1 MWSRNCLS
9 FRITWIQPQLLVGV
23 GGRVY
28 LSLVFCVM
36 FCRSLLVLLGLF
48 LLSMDCLSFFDLRF
62 LIIPTVSSNFSS
74 ESLVSDWL
82 KVPVQMIFTSYKWC
96 SSHTKVSKFNLMV
109 HVLCMRLYIC
119 LNTFRFRLCGSYSFS
134 NYNYIRVYG
143 CVA

>member
-1 MWSRNCLS
+1 ME
-9 FRITWIQPQLLVGV
+9 QELLTLPDHLNSASNFSGV

-36 FCRSLLVLLGLF
+36 FCRSLLILLGLI

-82 KVPVQMIFTSYKWC
+82 KVPVQMIFTSYK
-96 SSHTKVSKFNLMV
+96 
-109 HVLCMRLYIC
+109 
-119 LNTFRFRLCGSYSFS
+119 
-134 NYNYIRVYG
+134 
-143 CVA
+143 